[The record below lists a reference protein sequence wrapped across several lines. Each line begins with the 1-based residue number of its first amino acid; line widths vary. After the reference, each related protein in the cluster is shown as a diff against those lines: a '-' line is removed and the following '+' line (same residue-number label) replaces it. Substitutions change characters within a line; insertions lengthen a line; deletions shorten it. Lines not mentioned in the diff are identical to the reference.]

1 MIFAWLSSANV
12 SYMGTNEATV
22 TAELKLSEPAAKAF
36 DWLVGENV
44 SVPGTE
50 IAKLDRTVRVVS

>member
-1 MIFAWLSSANV
+1 M

-50 IAKLDRTVRVVS
+50 IAKLDSTVRVVS